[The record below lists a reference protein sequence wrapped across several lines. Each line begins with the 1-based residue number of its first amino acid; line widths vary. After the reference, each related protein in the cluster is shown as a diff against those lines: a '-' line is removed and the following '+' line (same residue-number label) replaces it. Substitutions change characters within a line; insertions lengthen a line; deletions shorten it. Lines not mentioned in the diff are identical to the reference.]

1 MLFFVGISQLEL
13 AGYLAAA
20 PALAS
25 HLLHLPTTA
34 ESPTTY
40 RPLFNT
46 AKAKVKKKMYPS
58 RLHPLPITHERN
70 TRKKKLK
77 IKQHSRGH
85 VYMFMYKYDRAFGI
99 HIFRVEIRRF
109 SVHLCAQRGIWAL
122 LQGAS
127 KYNLNI

>member
-1 MLFFVGISQLEL
+1 MLFFLGISQLEL

-46 AKAKVKKKMYPS
+46 AKAKVKKKNYPS
-58 RLHPLPITHERN
+58 ACTLSPSHMKETHV
-70 TRKKKLK
+70 KKKTKNQVSLA
-77 IKQHSRGH
+77 RPFVH
-85 VYMFMYKYDRAFGI
+85 VY
-99 HIFRVEIRRF
+99 
-109 SVHLCAQRGIWAL
+109 VHT
-122 LQGAS
+122 
-127 KYNLNI
+127 